1 MRALEIDARVVTF
14 SGTHEAFAFEDA
26 ARADAL
32 PGRLVPLPAAISA
45 GCGLAW
51 KTPPDAPGLARFLET
66 ATVGYEEVYRYD
78 ADRAYHRVE
87 GL

>member
-1 MRALEIDARVVTF
+1 MRALEIAAWVVTF

-26 ARADAL
+26 ANAADL

-51 KTPPDAPGLARFLET
+51 KTPPAAPGLADFL
-66 ATVGYEEVYRYD
+66 ADSTVTHQEVYRYGD
-78 ADRAYHRVE
+78 DRSYHRVD